1 MPGWLK
7 LVDNFW
13 NDRYNI
19 NHPRQRGKKKIART
33 KAFDRE
39 KALIQAMRLF
49 WRKGYAATS
58 VEDLITTL
66 HLSRSS
72 LYDTF
77 GDKRTL
83 FLEALKLYSERV
95 LGATARTLDEAP
107 SPITGIQKV
116 FDDLI
121 ASAGSETGALGCF
134 MVNSVAELVPY
145 DPEVT
150 EIAAAYGASL
160 QGLLTTVL
168 KAARSQNLVTKKQTP
183 EQFSAYLFNMIQGIR
198 VLIKSGATREQV
210 QVISDITL
218 KSLQP

>member
-1 MPGWLK
+1 
-7 LVDNFW
+7 
-13 NDRYNI
+13 
-19 NHPRQRGKKKIART
+19 
-33 KAFDRE
+33 
-39 KALIQAMRLF
+39 MRLF

-58 VEDLITTL
+58 VEDLIETL

-95 LGATARTLDEAP
+95 INGMARTLNESP
-107 SPITGIQKV
+107 SPIAGIQKV
-116 FDDLI
+116 FDELI
-121 ASAGSETGALGCF
+121 AGAGSETGALGCF

-145 DPEVT
+145 DPDVT
-150 EIAAAYGASL
+150 EIATTYTDSL
-160 QGLLTTVL
+160 QRLLTKVL
-168 KAARSQNLVTKKQTP
+168 TEARSQNIVTKVQTP
-183 EQFSAYLFNMIQGIR
+183 EQLAAYVFNMIQGMR

-210 QVISDITL
+210 QAISDITL